1 MWSRAP
7 LRARWIS
14 SVSSS
19 PTTEKTF
26 GNTPTAIN
34 GKEFQCGGDIRE
46 FLELVKEEQSLSWQ
60 KSLARVQTGNILD
73 DLVRLIAVGCDE
85 LVLGLLYEIDIDH
98 IFVAALGKTLDRLCL
113 VNRPIK
119 AGLSQRNVTSRLL
132 FPLIFVNQSQHP
144 VMGLKLNKGHDRI
157 FYSAIGPG

>member
-1 MWSRAP
+1 MIQQ
-7 LRARWIS
+7 IS
-14 SVSSS
+14 NEPIVIALC
-19 PTTEKTF
+19 PEKFFKIHRIHLIVRLIAHAVALDLPIIDPQYGTAADYIKA
-26 GNTPTAIN
+26 AIN

-113 VNRPIK
+113 AHLPGSLDN
-119 AGLSQRNVTSRLL
+119 QRFVVRGG
-132 FPLIFVNQSQHP
+132 FPLCQ
-144 VMGLKLNKGHDRI
+144 K
-157 FYSAIGPG
+157 